1 MKDPVSVQSLDVQS
15 YKMVYMFN
23 EERTTIFL
31 NMHSEIY
38 FTFTYKSDSHTLK
51 CTEKE
56 EDGELSKCVC
66 SILSRDM
73 I

>member
-1 MKDPVSVQSLDVQS
+1 
-15 YKMVYMFN
+15 MVYMFN

-56 EDGELSKCVC
+56 EDGELSECVC